1 MPIRPE
7 NRDPDRLS
15 EPLTDFLNAE
25 EQHAA
30 SVMAMSFGV
39 DVTRTYQFWESM
51 VGRITS
57 GTLTDHKCAW
67 DIELPYI
74 DDPIRIEVKYAQES
88 WCRFNQGARP
98 IFKFAAPK
106 GLMTEKAAD
115 VIVLIGIDAL
125 EHVHTWAVPAREVR
139 KCVSITL
146 TSPRYRLGGESRS
159 RGVDSF
165 HCPPSQLLPEVL
177 RSYRHHRET
186 AAATRRA
193 AIAAASQTALD
204 LSPPAV

>member
-7 NRDPDRLS
+7 NRAPDWLS
-15 EPLTDFLNAE
+15 EPLADFLTAE

-30 SVMAMSFGV
+30 SVMTTSFGV

-67 DIELPYI
+67 DIELPYT

-88 WCRFNQGARP
+88 WCRFSRETRP

-106 GLMTEKAAD
+106 GRTTEKAAD

-125 EHVHTWAVPAREVR
+125 EHVHAWAVPAREVR
-139 KCVSITL
+139 KCASITL
-146 TSPRYRLGGESRS
+146 TSPRYRLGGQSRS

-186 AAATRRA
+186 AAATRLA
-193 AIAAASQTALD
+193 AIEATGQTALD
-204 LSPPAV
+204 VA